1 MHRPRIVI
9 MDDDRDH
16 LKVLRAIL
24 KDEGYAVA
32 TADDLRTGYQLVSNQ
47 APMLVILDLVQ
58 DGRIVGLDLIRRFR
72 DDPETRDLPIIVVS
86 ADAPTLRA
94 YAERFRSDGVGVLE
108 KPYELDDLLALVRE
122 RIGSDRPV
130 SGR

>member
-24 KDEGYAVA
+24 EDEGYAVTA
-32 TADDLRTGYQLVSNQ
+32 ADDLRTGQQLARNQ
-47 APMLVILDLVQ
+47 APSLVILDLVQ
-58 DGRIVGLDLIRRFR
+58 NGRTVGLDLIRRLR
-72 DDPETRDLPIIVVS
+72 DDAETRGLPIIVVS
-86 ADAPTLRA
+86 TAAPTLRA

-122 RIGSDRPV
+122 RIGSDRPI